1 MEFDEAF
8 QSVLQQNKQDPDNR
22 ILKLE
27 YQIPGKYESS
37 MNEFL
42 EKFFAN
48 DPFDIKPQDLDV
60 SVTLNG
66 KIKTLKFDRK
76 PSTFLSIF
84 RFLELYRQQLN
95 SVKID
100 LNTLATCYKKLL
112 ASELPEQSISKI
124 KNQILAS
131 ILSAGR
137 IIKKWNPQMEYLY
150 RFTLTNINLVIAE
163 SEATYGLG
171 KGFANLRKMHSEGY
185 LNLTLHPYYGNL
197 VSFCIICI
205 AYSSKLRTIT
215 SEYKNQTKI
224 ILG

>member
-8 QSVLQQNKQDPDNR
+8 KSVLLQNKQSPDNR
-22 ILKLE
+22 ILRLDC
-27 YQIPGKYESS
+27 QIPSKYESS

-42 EKFFAN
+42 EKFFAD

-66 KIKTLKFDRK
+66 KIKTLRFDRR

-84 RFLELYRQQLN
+84 RFLELYRQQLK
-95 SVKID
+95 SVRQD

-112 ASELPEQSISKI
+112 ASELPEETTSKI

-137 IIKKWNPQMEYLY
+137 IIKKWTPQMEYLY
-150 RFTLTNINLVIAE
+150 RVTFTNINSVIAE
-163 SEATYGLG
+163 SEAANGKG
-171 KGFANLRKMHSEGY
+171 KGFVNLRKTHSEGY
-185 LNLTLHPYYGNL
+185 LNLTLHPYYGNM
-197 VSFCIICI
+197 VNFCIICI
-205 AYSSKLRTIT
+205 AYTSKFKTIT
-215 SEYKNQTKI
+215 SKYSEQTKTI
-224 ILG
+224 CR